1 MRGCGQAIRAVARL
15 HLQEFDEGRRRT
27 RSRECKPAPRKLV
40 AHSVF
45 RAVWTLTSG
54 LPRRNRIKTD
64 QVPFLELALV
74 GGMRKE
80 PFAIH
85 GIVGELVRTCANSLS
100 QELFGIFAP
109 SEVLSDKS
117 CISCRA
123 IGSPCR
129 ASHQDS
135 GWGGRI
141 RTYGTRY
148 QKPLPYLLATPQQQ
162 RTSRNECLERLQLR
176 IRLECRSHFDS
187 LIVGSYLWFLL
198 YQLVEVEENM
208 AQILCA

>member
-1 MRGCGQAIRAVARL
+1 MKRVWQADTYAPCMTGGTTSAKRTIESWRTGFEDGSRLARRSPRKNCEFAWRRWGVRGCGQAIRAVARL

-27 RSRECKPAPRKLV
+27 RSRECKPAPRKVV

-45 RAVWTLTSG
+45 RVVWTLTSG

-64 QVPFLELALV
+64 QVSFLELALV
-74 GGMRKE
+74 GGTRKE

-123 IGSPCR
+123 IGGPCR
-129 ASHQDS
+129 TSH
-135 GWGGRI
+135 
-141 RTYGTRY
+141 
-148 QKPLPYLLATPQQQ
+148 
-162 RTSRNECLERLQLR
+162 
-176 IRLECRSHFDS
+176 
-187 LIVGSYLWFLL
+187 
-198 YQLVEVEENM
+198 
-208 AQILCA
+208 